1 MMEED
6 YKKTE
11 RSIISKILRSKVLL
25 IVTVVV

>member
-6 YKKTE
+6 YKKIE